1 MSIYLELPP
10 DVEARLTSDA
20 ENQGAD
26 PASVV
31 RALVE
36 KAYPP
41 RLTVAHL
48 LTLPRKEQDRLMAAA
63 IKDAAP
69 LYEADLALPPMERE
83 ITSFS
88 ALDGVEPII
97 DGFGY
102 TKGRK

>member
-41 RLTVAHL
+41 RLTVARL

-63 IKDAAP
+63 VEDAAP
-69 LYEADLALPPMERE
+69 LYEADLALSPMERE
-83 ITSFS
+83 LTAFS
-88 ALDGVEPII
+88 ALDGADPILE
-97 DGFGY
+97 DY
-102 TKGRK
+102 